1 MEPLVN
7 FFKITNKLV
16 LRRTQLLVNESY
28 VVNYYNLYRKI
39 NDENWISFEEDYLS
53 LSAVLTDVSIKK
65 KCIFNPYMVD
75 QLNKAAKR

>member
-28 VVNYYNLYRKI
+28 VVNYYNLYRKT
-39 NDENWISFEEDYLS
+39 NNKTWVSFKEDYLS
-53 LSAVLTDVSIKK
+53 LSAVLTDVLIKEK
-65 KCIFNPYMVD
+65 RIVNPYMVD